1 MNVKTG
7 KIFRFN
13 STLLRHQRR
22 HTGAKPFKCK
32 ECGKVFKFSY
42 ECIIHEKSH
51 LGEGPMSASGVGSV
65 LTQPQMVHL
74 EASEMPPSQTT

>member
-1 MNVKTG
+1 MSVKTG

-13 STLLRHQRR
+13 ATLFHHQWH
-22 HTGAKPFKCK
+22 HTGEKPFKCK

-65 LTQPQMVHL
+65 
-74 EASEMPPSQTT
+74 

>member
-13 STLLRHQRR
+13 TTLFHHQWR
-22 HTGAKPFKCK
+22 HTGEKPFKCK

-65 LTQPQMVHL
+65 
-74 EASEMPPSQTT
+74 